1 MRDLLKKLYN
11 MGIDKKQVKRMAPN
25 TVQIMRGD
33 GSLILSKGEK
43 GKFNII
49 SVSEQKTEKELSEE
63 EVLKIIKE
71 YK

>member
-11 MGIDKKQVKRMAPN
+11 TGIDEKRVKRMAPN

-33 GSLILSKGEK
+33 GSLILSKGED

-49 SVSEQKTEKELSEE
+49 SVSERKTEKELSEE
-63 EVLKIIKE
+63 EVLKFIKE
-71 YK
+71 HK